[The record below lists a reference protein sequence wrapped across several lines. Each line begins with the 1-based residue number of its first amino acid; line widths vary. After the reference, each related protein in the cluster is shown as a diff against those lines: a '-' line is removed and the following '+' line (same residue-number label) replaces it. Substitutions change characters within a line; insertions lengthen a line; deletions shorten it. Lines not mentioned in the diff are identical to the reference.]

1 MSLDVV
7 IVGGGPAGLSAALV
21 LGRARRTVVLIDDAP
36 SARNG
41 AARAVH
47 GVLAHDG
54 IAPAELRRIA
64 HADLARYPT
73 VSWLETRAIALERGG
88 AGRVRVELAD
98 GRTHEARRVLLACG
112 LVDALPKIPG
122 LRERWGR
129 DAFSCPFCH
138 GWEARDRVWGVLALQ
153 KTMLGA
159 VPTASAW
166 TRDVIVFANGR
177 TDLDPAALD
186 ALARAGARVE
196 PRPVVALGGDGDR
209 LEHVEV
215 SAGSEGTTRVP
226 CGALWLRP
234 AQRHVDLVL
243 YAGLGL
249 DDEGL
254 VRVDAGHETSMRG
267 VHACGDMA
275 SGARPHA
282 IEAAASGARA
292 ALDLVQILLADA
304 SR

>member
-1 MSLDVV
+1 MSVDVV

-21 LGRARRTVVLIDDAP
+21 LGRARKTVVLIDDAP

-41 AARAVH
+41 AASAVH
-47 GVLAHDG
+47 GLLGHDG
-54 IAPAELRRIA
+54 VPPAELRRIA
-64 HADLARYPT
+64 RADLAHYPT
-73 VSWLETRAIALERGG
+73 VSSIESRVIALERG
-88 AGRVRVELAD
+88 AADRVRVELAD
-98 GRTHEARRVLLACG
+98 GSSHEARRVLLACG

-122 LRERWGR
+122 LRERWGG

-153 KTMLGA
+153 KAMLEA
-159 VPTASAW
+159 VPLARTW
-166 TRDVIVFANGR
+166 TKDVIVFTNGR
-177 TDLDPAALD
+177 SDLDPAALD
-186 ALARAGARVE
+186 ALARAGARIE
-196 PRPVVALGGDGDR
+196 PRGVVALGGDGR
-209 LEHVEV
+209 VEHVEV
-215 SAGSEGTTRVP
+215 SDGYGGIARVP

-243 YAGLGL
+243 FAGLAL

-254 VRVDAGHETSMRG
+254 VRVDAAHATSMRG

-275 SGARPHA
+275 SGAHPHA

-292 ALDLVQILLADA
+292 AVDLVQQLLADGL
-304 SR
+304 R